1 MTRFPASIL
10 FATIILLAVGF
21 AAPPAAAQY
30 VYTPIPG
37 PSGNSYVQAVG
48 VNDSGTVVGFY
59 SDSAGHSH
67 GFLWTGGTNYTT
79 FDFPGAV
86 GTFPYGINNAGVIV
100 GTWSDSSG
108 FCHAFSGTIGNF
120 TTLNI
125 FGSPQT
131 YANAINNKGEIVG
144 AWEDANSIIHG
155 FTDINGTFSSFDFP
169 GSPVVTFPL
178 GVNDLGQI
186 VGSYTPSGQF
196 PTQSFILNSDG
207 TITTLA
213 LPDGSPKFGVGGIDD
228 GGDLVGNDSEKS
240 PGGPLVVAGGG
251 IVNALAPFGF
261 SSGFLFGLNSSQ
273 ISSSGEDIV
282 GNVNGE
288 GFLGRGP
295 SLLDPVPD
303 MLDLYAPAVEND
315 AALATGPGSKGR
327 PVKAV
332 AADGVTE
339 AVIRIPTQN
348 AGDQFTITLFSDQAA
363 QSDSPSQDGALG
375 NPGDTSFTQS
385 QITVTAENV
394 TVTAA
399 DGSTSQV
406 PFAFAVYH
414 APIDFVR
421 EPSPGSYLSGMC
433 PFHSGPTGF
442 SATATSLAPP
452 GPTAAIGNN
461 TQTDDQLACRMVTLQ
476 IQDLSQNTTSNVPV
490 AILRPP
496 VVMIH
501 GLWDNWKT
509 WNNFNPLVQGPNNVD
524 KRFSIGRVSYDA
536 PIGPLI
542 VDSDPPYH
550 AIVSAF
556 AESNSLG
563 FAFNAVLVQQQ
574 TDGWIG
580 RFEDGENPMHLP
592 AAAVQADI
600 VAHSMGGVIAR
611 TMALQTTFLGNS
623 TYDQGTIHKLIT
635 IDTPH
640 LGSQL
645 APLLLSPGEEVGC
658 VEDLLSLDGKF
669 VFNTVE
675 LAGFSQP
682 ISGAMQDLTPGSQ
695 ALSSVASSNSHQ
707 LPTALIAGV
716 YTQFASL
723 TPTNSFIGGVCSLAQ
738 DPLARD
744 LTPTGWPAIFSG
756 ENNDAIVSETSQLNG
771 LISPLVFQN
780 RVHSP
785 GTEHLGFSPPSVLDP
800 DFLSG
805 VPSTVISLLNTPV
818 NFTSST
824 STPFVFINP

>member
-1 MTRFPASIL
+1 MT
-10 FATIILLAVGF
+10 T
-21 AAPPAAAQY
+21 
-30 VYTPIPG
+30 
-37 PSGNSYVQAVG
+37 
-48 VNDSGTVVGFY
+48 VN
-59 SDSAGHSH
+59 
-67 GFLWTGGTNYTT
+67 
-79 FDFPGAV
+79 
-86 GTFPYGINNAGVIV
+86 GI
-100 GTWSDSSG
+100 
-108 FCHAFSGTIGNF
+108 
-120 TTLNI
+120 
-125 FGSPQT
+125 
-131 YANAINNKGEIVG
+131 
-144 AWEDANSIIHG
+144 
-155 FTDINGTFSSFDFP
+155 
-169 GSPVVTFPL
+169 
-178 GVNDLGQI
+178 NDLGDI
-186 VGSYTPSGQF
+186 VGSYENPDFTFHGFLLSGGQF
-196 PTQSFILNSDG
+196 TTIDFPGIPTRFFGGPFSINNARKIVGSTGGGNGAAPVNYLWQAGQFSVVSLPQSAQDCTAFAINNFDW
-207 TITTLA
+207 LA
-213 LPDGSPKFGVGGIDD
+213 GLCVSGSPLEINEAFLASLPALVDPIT
-228 GGDLVGNDSEKS
+228 GDPSTSLLSGAAVR
-240 PGGPLVVAGGG
+240 
-251 IVNALAPFGF
+251 AL
-261 SSGFLFGLNSSQ
+261 
-273 ISSSGEDIV
+273 SSS
-282 GNVNGE
+282 
-288 GFLGRGP
+288 
-295 SLLDPVPD
+295 
-303 MLDLYAPAVEND
+303 AD
-315 AALATGPGSKGR
+315 AHALATGGR
-327 PVKAV
+327 PVQGV

-339 AVIRIPTQN
+339 VVVRIPAN
-348 AGDQFTITLFSDQAA
+348 NVGDQFTLTVINDASPPA
-363 QSDSPSQDGALG
+363 QSSLPNEDGALG
-375 NPGDTSFTQS
+375 NPGDTSFSLS
-385 QITVTAENV
+385 QLTVTAV
-394 TVTAA
+394 
-399 DGSTSQV
+399 DSSTDPSNPA
-406 PFAFAVYH
+406 PFAFAVYR
-414 APIDFVR
+414 APLDFGR
-421 EPSPGSYLSGMC
+421 ENSDGSFKSGVC
-433 PFHSGPTGF
+433 NGVGK
-442 SATATSLAPP
+442 
-452 GPTAAIGNN
+452 
-461 TQTDDQLACRMVTLQ
+461 TDDNLACRSVSIQ
-476 IQDLSQNTTSNVPV
+476 IQDLAQNTTSTLPIV
-490 AILRPP
+490 ILRPP
-496 VVMIH
+496 VVMVH

-574 TDGWIG
+574 TDGWI
-580 RFEDGENPMHLP
+580 ENFREGNNPVGIP

-623 TYDQGTIHKLIT
+623 TYGQGTIHKLIT

-695 ALSSVASSNSHQ
+695 ALSSVANSNSHQ

-723 TPTNSFIGGVCSLAQ
+723 SPTNSFIGGVCSLAQ

-744 LTPTGWPAIFSG
+744 LTPTGWPAIFNG
-756 ENNDAIVSETSQLNG
+756 ENNDAIVSVTSQLNG

-800 DFLSG
+800 DSLSG
-805 VPSTVISLLNTPV
+805 VPSAVISLLNTPV